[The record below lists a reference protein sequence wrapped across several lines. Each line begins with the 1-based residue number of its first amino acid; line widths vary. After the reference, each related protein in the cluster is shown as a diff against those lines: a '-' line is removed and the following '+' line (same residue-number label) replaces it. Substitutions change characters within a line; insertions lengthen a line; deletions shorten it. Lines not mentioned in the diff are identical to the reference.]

1 MFALIGLG
9 NPGEKYSKTRHN
21 IGYLVLEEIIRSFED
36 TKSHNKY
43 GGQLWSGEISNNK
56 AIAFKSNAY
65 MNDSGIAVGKLVTF
79 HKFKPENIYVIHDD
93 LDLDFGKVRIKFAGS
108 AAGHNGLKSIDERI
122 GKNYFRIRI
131 GIGHPGDK
139 DKVLKY
145 VLDDFKKKEIE
156 VMKQI
161 CINISTNME
170 YLVNQ
175 EHSSFLNKVKI
186 I

>member
-1 MFALIGLG
+1 MFAIIGLG
-9 NPGEKYSKTRHN
+9 NPGDKYSMTRHN
-21 IGYLVLEEIIRSFED
+21 IGYLALEEIIKSFEH
-36 TKSHNKY
+36 TESQSKY
-43 GGQLWSGEISNNK
+43 GGQLWTGKINSSK
-56 AIAFKSNAY
+56 AVAFKSNDY
-65 MNDSGIAVGKLVTF
+65 MNDSGKAVNKLVSF
-79 HKFKPENIYVIHDD
+79 YKFKPENIYVIHDD

-139 DKVLKY
+139 DKVLRY
-145 VLDDFKKKEIE
+145 VLSDFKKKEIE
-156 VMKQI
+156 VMSQI

-170 YLVNQ
+170 YLINQ

>member
-1 MFALIGLG
+1 M
-9 NPGEKYSKTRHN
+9 N
-21 IGYLVLEEIIRSFED
+21 EIIQSFESLEA
-36 TKSHNKY
+36 KNKY
-43 GGQLWSGEISNNK
+43 GGQLWPGKVGINK
-56 AIAFKSNAY
+56 VIAFKSNDY
-65 MNDSGIAVGKLVTF
+65 MNDSGIAISKLVSF
-79 HKFKPENIYVIHDD
+79 YKLNPENIYVIHDD

-108 AAGHNGLKSIDERI
+108 PAGHNGLKSIDERI
-122 GKNYFRIRI
+122 SKNYFRIRI

-145 VLDDFKKKEIE
+145 VLNDFKKKEIE

-161 CINISTNME
+161 CINISDNLE
-170 YLVNQ
+170 YLINQ